1 MKKIMIV
8 DDDVTSVAI
17 VKALLEPEFEVV
29 SANTGVEALGELQRS
44 PDLNL
49 ILLDMVMP
57 GVSGMDLLKVLK
69 KSENWSNISV
79 IFLTSLEGVDIEL
92 EGFTNGASD
101 FLQKPVNAELLRLK
115 IKRQLFIQDL
125 KAGEPALTKD
135 LADAAQPDRP
145 GIQRGPAVSLPLTLS
160 CGFSGR

>member
-29 SANTGVEALGELQRS
+29 SANTGVEALGALQCS
-44 PDLNL
+44 PDL

-125 KAGEPALTKD
+125 KAENQHLQKTLQTLHSRID
-135 LADAAQPDRP
+135 Q
-145 GIQRGPAVSLPLTLS
+145 VFNEVLP
-160 CGFSGR
+160 

>member
-125 KAGEPALTKD
+125 KAENQHLQKTFLWVQRPVSRSTKRRCAW
-135 LADAAQPDRP
+135 LCV
-145 GIQRGPAVSLPLTLS
+145 QRYA
-160 CGFSGR
+160 R

>member
-1 MKKIMIV
+1 MKKIMII

-29 SANTGVEALGELQRS
+29 SANTGVEALGALQCS
-44 PDLNL
+44 PDL

-57 GVSGMDLLKVLK
+57 GVSGMELLKVLK

-125 KAGEPALTKD
+125 KAENQHLQKTLQTLHSRID
-135 LADAAQPDRP
+135 Q
-145 GIQRGPAVSLPLTLS
+145 VFNEVLP
-160 CGFSGR
+160 

>member
-29 SANTGVEALGELQRS
+29 SANTGVEALGALQCS
-44 PDLNL
+44 PDL

-57 GVSGMDLLKVLK
+57 GVSGMELLKVLK

-125 KAGEPALTKD
+125 KAENQHLQKTLQTLHSRID
-135 LADAAQPDRP
+135 Q
-145 GIQRGPAVSLPLTLS
+145 VFNEVLP
-160 CGFSGR
+160 

>member
-17 VKALLEPEFEVV
+17 VKALEPEFEVV

-57 GVSGMDLLKVLK
+57 GVSGMELLKVLK
-69 KSENWSNISV
+69 KSQNWSNISV

-125 KAGEPALTKD
+125 KAENQHLQK
-135 LADAAQPDRP
+135 
-145 GIQRGPAVSLPLTLS
+145 TLQTLHS
-160 CGFSGR
+160 RIDQIFNEVLS

>member
-1 MKKIMIV
+1 MKKIMII

-29 SANTGVEALGELQRS
+29 SANTGVEALGALQCS
-44 PDLNL
+44 PDL

-125 KAGEPALTKD
+125 KAENQHLQKTLQTLHSRID
-135 LADAAQPDRP
+135 Q
-145 GIQRGPAVSLPLTLS
+145 VFNEVLP
-160 CGFSGR
+160 

>member
-29 SANTGVEALGELQRS
+29 SANTGVEALGALQCS
-44 PDLNL
+44 PDL

-57 GVSGMDLLKVLK
+57 GVSGMELLKVLK

-125 KAGEPALTKD
+125 KAENQHLQK
-135 LADAAQPDRP
+135 
-145 GIQRGPAVSLPLTLS
+145 TLQTLHRRIDQIFNEVLS
-160 CGFSGR
+160 